1 MWNEPLGFFRA
12 PSGLGQALGYALG
25 VKLALPQR
33 LVVVTIGDGTLM
45 YNPVVPALSFADEH
59 KLPLLILVFNN
70 SKYASMQYFH
80 KKFYPSGTAMT
91 TDDYYGVHIKGVKY
105 EEAAAMV
112 GGYGKR
118 VEKPSELKGA
128 LQEALACVRSG
139 KTAILNLIMP
149 DPGNLR

>member
-1 MWNEPLGFFRA
+1 
-12 PSGLGQALGYALG
+12 
-25 VKLALPQR
+25 
-33 LVVVTIGDGTLM
+33 
-45 YNPVVPALSFADEH
+45 
-59 KLPLLILVFNN
+59 
-70 SKYASMQYFH
+70 MQYFH

-118 VEKPSELKGA
+118 VERPAELKGA

-139 KTAILNLIMP
+139 KTAILNVIMP
-149 DPGNLR
+149 DPGDLR